1 VFRLDEEVGAGTDLM
16 GAVLSA
22 DAGRAWRGARLLAGL
37 AEAVEPWEGGR
48 RMLDALRLVTVRV
61 LAVVVLL
68 ARVCVGA
75 RFGCDGGPLDD
86 VGRAVDD
93 VEADVEEAVERVV
106 LVNGGYRVVVSRFAG
121 G

>member
-1 VFRLDEEVGAGTDLM
+1 
-16 GAVLSA
+16 
-22 DAGRAWRGARLLAGL
+22 
-37 AEAVEPWEGGR
+37 
-48 RMLDALRLVTVRV
+48 LDALRLVAVRV

-75 RFGCDGGPLDD
+75 RFGCDWGPPDD

-93 VEADVEEAVERVV
+93 VDADVEEAVGRVV
-106 LVNGGYRVVVSRFAG
+106 LVNGGYRVAASRFRG